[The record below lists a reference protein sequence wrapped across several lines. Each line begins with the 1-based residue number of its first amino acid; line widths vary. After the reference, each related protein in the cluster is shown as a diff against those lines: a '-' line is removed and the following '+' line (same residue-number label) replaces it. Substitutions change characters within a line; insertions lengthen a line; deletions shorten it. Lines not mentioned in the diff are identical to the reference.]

1 VTEVHAL
8 VKDIM
13 TADVAAVRLDAPY
26 REMSALLRARRVS
39 GLPVVDTEGIVVG
52 VVSETDLLT
61 RALERGP
68 GRRPHRKHVT
78 TGELTARDLMTRPA
92 VTTSPDEPVAS
103 VARLM
108 SAHKLRR
115 LPVVDAQGHLAG
127 IVCRSDVLSVFSR
140 PDEDIYREI
149 TQDVILDGFFTDPAR
164 LTVTVKDGIV
174 TMEGEPGSIVLGRN
188 IVDQARHVEGVVA
201 VRDRLRRTGMSAQ
214 PIVAATDGSEE
225 SLRAAEWAAREAAL
239 RGTPLRIV
247 SAAALL
253 PRMIGGHAMSG
264 YDAVADTIRE
274 HRDQALAAA
283 AERAAKAAPGLLI
296 DTDHLDGPPAEA
308 VTASGSGAL
317 MLVVGS
323 RGVGGFAAMVLGS
336 VSRYAATH
344 ASCPVVVVRE
354 AAESARRQVGIGIG
368 DLENTASLTFA
379 FEEAALRKAS
389 LIAVHSWHLP
399 ESDISRAGSRGRG
412 DLAGLLLGSTAH
424 KVIHLSDRPVL
435 VVR

>member
-1 VTEVHAL
+1 
-8 VKDIM
+8 
-13 TADVAAVRLDAPY
+13 
-26 REMSALLRARRVS
+26 
-39 GLPVVDTEGIVVG
+39 
-52 VVSETDLLT
+52 
-61 RALERGP
+61 
-68 GRRPHRKHVT
+68 
-78 TGELTARDLMTRPA
+78 
-92 VTTSPDEPVAS
+92 
-103 VARLM
+103 
-108 SAHKLRR
+108 
-115 LPVVDAQGHLAG
+115 
-127 IVCRSDVLSVFSR
+127 
-140 PDEDIYREI
+140 
-149 TQDVILDGFFTDPAR
+149 
-164 LTVTVKDGIV
+164 
-174 TMEGEPGSIVLGRN
+174 
-188 IVDQARHVEGVVA
+188 
-201 VRDRLRRTGMSAQ
+201 MSAQ

-239 RGTPLRIV
+239 RGAPLRIV

-264 YDAVADTIRE
+264 YDTVADTIRE

-283 AERAAKAAPGLLI
+283 AELAAKAAPGLLI

-389 LIAVHSWHLP
+389 LIAVHSWQLP
-399 ESDISRAGSRGRG
+399 ESDISRAGPTFPEPAGYVAETETAKRLEQLLDDWRAKYPDVPVSQDLVHGHPGRA
-412 DLAGLLLGSTAH
+412 LAGLSASADLVVLGRRTAH
-424 KVIHLSDRPVL
+424 HGPGSVMHAVLSHAHGPIVT
-435 VVR
+435 VPS

>member
-1 VTEVHAL
+1 
-8 VKDIM
+8 
-13 TADVAAVRLDAPY
+13 
-26 REMSALLRARRVS
+26 
-39 GLPVVDTEGIVVG
+39 
-52 VVSETDLLT
+52 
-61 RALERGP
+61 
-68 GRRPHRKHVT
+68 
-78 TGELTARDLMTRPA
+78 
-92 VTTSPDEPVAS
+92 
-103 VARLM
+103 
-108 SAHKLRR
+108 
-115 LPVVDAQGHLAG
+115 
-127 IVCRSDVLSVFSR
+127 
-140 PDEDIYREI
+140 
-149 TQDVILDGFFTDPAR
+149 
-164 LTVTVKDGIV
+164 
-174 TMEGEPGSIVLGRN
+174 
-188 IVDQARHVEGVVA
+188 
-201 VRDRLRRTGMSAQ
+201 MSAQ

-225 SLRAAEWAAREAAL
+225 SLRAAEWAAREAAV
-239 RGTPLRIV
+239 RGAPLRIV
-247 SAAALL
+247 SAAVLL

-264 YDAVADTIRE
+264 YDTVADTIRE

-399 ESDISRAGSRGRG
+399 ESDISRAGPTFPEPAGYVAETETAKRLEQLLDGWRAKYPDVPVSQDLVHGHPGRA
-412 DLAGLLLGSTAH
+412 LAGLSARADLVVLGRRTAH
-424 KVIHLSDRPVL
+424 HGPGSVMHAVLSHAHGPV
-435 VVR
+435 VTVPS